1 MSDSEIE
8 STEPVTQTTNEEVTR
23 ARLQVA
29 LSDYVQTIVKD
40 AQPSADVATVDL
52 NDESFI
58 ALLAK
63 MKEDNEGGGAVNQL
77 IVSAIQSFIHNGNLD
92 LNDLCVDDYIGDW
105 VSSNFDIDDHICLY
119 DLAERVEGNIDMD
132 SIAQQASEH
141 LNIHDQVGSSLTEF
155 MQNGCGDVETAVGT
169 GVERALLIERGTFRN
184 RQREGTNSVILTQE
198 EYERIMGVVNA
209 IAPLQE
215 PTIVEVIKEVPV
227 SDGTPRILTT
237 EEHGVEVINAIG
249 TDETPLR
256 EFLGRVLTLKAEQ
269 DATEVEIMEGVEVE
283 IVEGVEEVIEEES
296 E

>member
-1 MSDSEIE
+1 MSESETE
-8 STEPVTQTTNEEVTR
+8 NTEPVTPTTDEEVTR
-23 ARLQVA
+23 ARLQIA
-29 LSDYVQTIVKD
+29 LSDYVHTIVKD

-63 MKEDNEGGGAVNQL
+63 MKQDNDDGGAVSEM
-77 IVSAIQSFIHNGNLD
+77 IVSTIRAWVNNGNFDLD
-92 LNDLCVDDYIGDW
+92 DLGVDDSISDW
-105 VSSNFDIDDHICLY
+105 VSNNFDIDNHVCMY

-169 GVERALLIERGTFRN
+169 GVERTLLIERGTLQER
-184 RQREGTNSVILTQE
+184 RRDGVPSVILTND
-198 EYERIMGVVNA
+198 EYLRIMSVVNA
-209 IAPLQE
+209 LHTA
-215 PTIVEVIKEVPV
+215 TATTTTVEVEKVVEV
-227 SDGTPRILTT
+227 GTPRILTT

-269 DATEVEIMEGVEVE
+269 DATETEITEG
-283 IVEGVEEVIEEES
+283 IEEES